1 MDRLTADHQKRGATV
16 DYVCTCIRQGI
27 VEGRFV
33 PGQRLIARDLT
44 EEFIISRG
52 AVREAFRRLAA
63 EGMVDLIPNRGA
75 TVRRLS
81 RRQMDELFQI
91 RECVEGLAA
100 GLAAT
105 QIDVGDNR
113 RIFSEVWEKI
123 RPTGQD
129 MPWNIFIENNRL
141 YHRTIVEIGGNA
153 LLSELIVNLQL
164 PVVMIQVGR
173 AMRSEHA
180 NLSHADHV
188 AIAEAIFAGNQA
200 AAEAAMRKHVRSS
213 HAWIRTLSDSAFK
226 PER

>member
-1 MDRLTADHQKRGATV
+1 MDRLTADHQRRGATV

-44 EEFIISRG
+44 EEFVISRG

-81 RRQMDELFQI
+81 RRQMSELFQI

-100 GLAAT
+100 GLAAS

-113 RIFSEVWEKI
+113 RIFSDVWEKV
-123 RPTGQD
+123 RPPGYE

-141 YHRTIVEIGGNA
+141 YHRTIVEIGGNE
-153 LLSELIVNLQL
+153 LLSDLIVNLQL

-173 AMRSEHA
+173 AMRAEHA
-180 NLSHADHV
+180 ALSHADHV
-188 AIAEAIFAGNQA
+188 AIAEAILAGDPA
-200 AAEAAMRKHVRSS
+200 AAEAAMRKHVRGS
-213 HAWIRTLSDSAFK
+213 HDWIRTLSDSAFK
-226 PER
+226 PDR

>member
-1 MDRLTADHQKRGATV
+1 MDKLSPEQHRRGATV
-16 DYVCTCIRQGI
+16 DYVCVCIRQAI

-44 EEFIISRG
+44 EEFQISRG

-63 EGMVDLIPNRGA
+63 EGLVDLIPNRGA

-100 GLAAT
+100 GLAAS
-105 QIDVGDNR
+105 QIDEGDNR
-113 RIFSEVWEKI
+113 RIFTEVWEKV
-123 RPTGQD
+123 RPTGQEL
-129 MPWNIFIENNRL
+129 PWNIFIENNRL

-153 LLSELIVNLQL
+153 LLSDLIVNLQL

-173 AMRSEHA
+173 AMRTEHA
-180 NLSHADHV
+180 NLSHADHL
-188 AIAEAIFAGNQA
+188 AIAEAIFAGDQA
-200 AAEAAMRKHVRSS
+200 AAEAAMRKHVRGS
-213 HAWIRTLSDSAFK
+213 HAWIRTLADSAFK

>member
-1 MDRLTADHQKRGATV
+1 MDRLTAEHHKRGATV

-44 EEFIISRG
+44 EEFEISRG

-81 RRQMDELFQI
+81 RRQMDQLFQI
-91 RECVEGLAA
+91 RECLEGLAA
-100 GLAAT
+100 GMAAL
-105 QIDVGDNR
+105 QIDEGDNR
-113 RIFSEVWEKI
+113 QIFTRVWEKV
-123 RPTGQD
+123 RPTGHD
-129 MPWNIFIENNRL
+129 LPWNIFIENNRL
-141 YHRTIVEIGGNA
+141 YHRTIVEIGGND

-180 NLSHADHV
+180 DLSHADHV
-188 AIAEAIFAGNQA
+188 AIAEAIFAGDQI
-200 AAEAAMRKHVRSS
+200 AAEAAMRKHVRGS
-213 HAWIRTLSDSAFK
+213 HAWIRTLADSAFK
-226 PER
+226 SER